1 MSQCITGM
9 NHPDSNVKSLGEY
22 GLTGLQASTEGS
34 LEVHGHEFKVTK
46 SAQGVCVCVCV
57 CEFKVTKSA
66 QGVCV
71 CVYACMHTFLQ
82 SGDWRTLEGLII
94 ETEQGL
100 C

>member
-57 CEFKVTKSA
+57 CMCAHLSPI
-66 QGVCV
+66 
-71 CVYACMHTFLQ
+71 
-82 SGDWRTLEGLII
+82 R
-94 ETEQGL
+94 
-100 C
+100 

>member
-1 MSQCITGM
+1 M
-9 NHPDSNVKSLGEY
+9 NHPDSNMKSLGEY
-22 GLTGLQASTEGS
+22 GLTGSQASTEGS
-34 LEVHGHEFKVTK
+34 LEVHGH
-46 SAQGVCVCVCV
+46 
-57 CEFKVTKSA
+57 EFKVTKSA